1 MAGNKIIY
9 VTNPVKPPR
18 LMGLNDTIRYNTY
31 AYATIYTVL
40 STETLILRNGFIGID
55 YVNGATPN
63 VIQVNLTI
71 GTIKHSL
78 YREYALA
85 NAIESVRFSLN
96 DKDLGNLLVS
106 TGDTIK
112 IEFIHS
118 DAGLAPTG
126 NISASLYFEDYTA

>member
-9 VTNPVKPPR
+9 VTNPTKPPR
-18 LMGLNDTIRYNTY
+18 LLGLNDTIRYNTY
-31 AYATIYTVL
+31 AYATLYTVL

-55 YVNGATPN
+55 YVNGANAN

-71 GTIKHSL
+71 GTIKYSL
-78 YREYALA
+78 YRERAGVDA
-85 NAIESVRFSLN
+85 TEAIRFSLN
-96 DKDLGNLLVS
+96 DKDLGNILLS

-118 DAGLAPTG
+118 DAALLPTG
-126 NISASLYFEDYTA
+126 NITASLYFEDYTA